1 MVPQTGTD
9 IQKEK
14 NNFIFYKNNQIERD
28 TEFLKEHNIV
38 DYSLLVG
45 IQRDF
50 SSNHHPFESS
60 QTNSNLDISQQNTEK
75 RAETRKLDTN
85 ERKVIWSS
93 LVRLVDDSNSNEKES
108 EETVSVREKMR
119 IDSRLSNMSALV
131 ELLGEGSPMSSP
143 SKASLNNS
151 SKSVTIL
158 KKFLTPKRDKAKLL
172 GSVTSSASS
181 TPTDSFQVHPPPT
194 AQSID
199 STDSINVQKYAPGP
213 SPKNPVR
220 RMLSSLWR
228 PGSRIHPV
236 NIDMDHNTVVTERM
250 VEDLDS
256 IREVA
261 ENVFSLDNWQ
271 QCLDSL
277 DTRDSNRRNLPDEVN
292 ALHILDGIDT
302 RQVSCS
308 KTLKRQFPFVDIT
321 LGS

>member
-1 MVPQTGTD
+1 M
-9 IQKEK
+9 
-14 NNFIFYKNNQIERD
+14 
-28 TEFLKEHNIV
+28 
-38 DYSLLVG
+38 
-45 IQRDF
+45 QRDF
-50 SSNHHPFESS
+50 SNHDFGPIQTSFNQDNYVS
-60 QTNSNLDISQQNTEK
+60 QPNTER

-93 LVRLVDDSNSNEKES
+93 LVRMVDDEKGS
-108 EETVSVREKMR
+108 EDTVSVRDKIR

-131 ELLGEGSPMSSP
+131 ELLGEGSPRSSP

-199 STDSINVQKYAPGP
+199 STDSTVQKYVPGP

-228 PGSRIHPV
+228 PGSKVHPV
-236 NIDMDHNTVVTERM
+236 TSGQSHNTVVTERM

-277 DTRDSNRRNLPDEVN
+277 DTRDSNRRNLPDEIN
-292 ALHILDGIDT
+292 ALHILEGIDT
-302 RQVSCS
+302 RQNFFLC
-308 KTLKRQFPFVDIT
+308 KDCNNTRLFLDIT

>member
-1 MVPQTGTD
+1 MVPEPG
-9 IQKEK
+9 IKKEK
-14 NNFIFYKNNQIERD
+14 TLSILKTNFIQIERD
-28 TEFLKEHNIV
+28 TQFLKANEIV

-45 IQRDF
+45 MQRDF
-50 SSNHHPFESS
+50 SNHDFGQIQTSFNQQQDNNAS
-60 QTNSNLDISQQNTEK
+60 QPNTEK
-75 RAETRKLDTN
+75 QAETRKLDTN

-108 EETVSVREKMR
+108 EEKVSVRDKIR

-131 ELLGEGSPMSSP
+131 ELLGEGSPISSP

-151 SKSVTIL
+151 SRSVTIL

-199 STDSINVQKYAPGP
+199 STDSAVHKYVPGP

-228 PGSRIHPV
+228 PGSKVHPV
-236 NIDMDHNTVVTERM
+236 SSGQSHNTVVTERM

-256 IREVA
+256 IREHGLIFFQMR
-261 ENVFSLDNWQ
+261 ERGEDDKPFW
-271 QCLDSL
+271 
-277 DTRDSNRRNLPDEVN
+277 RNS
-292 ALHILDGIDT
+292 A
-302 RQVSCS
+302 
-308 KTLKRQFPFVDIT
+308 K
-321 LGS
+321 

>member
-1 MVPQTGTD
+1 M
-9 IQKEK
+9 
-14 NNFIFYKNNQIERD
+14 
-28 TEFLKEHNIV
+28 
-38 DYSLLVG
+38 
-45 IQRDF
+45 QRDF
-50 SSNHHPFESS
+50 SSSHLLGPLPTDVDQDN
-60 QTNSNLDISQQNTEK
+60 DISQLNTDK
-75 RAETRKLDTN
+75 KSETRKLDTY

-93 LVRLVDDSNSNEKES
+93 LMRLVDDSNSNEKES
-108 EETVSVREKMR
+108 EETVSVREKIR

-131 ELLGEGSPMSSP
+131 ELLGEGSPICSP

-194 AQSID
+194 AQRTDSID
-199 STDSINVQKYAPGP
+199 STIHKYSPGP

-220 RMLSSLWR
+220 KMLSSLWR
-228 PGSRIHPV
+228 PGSKIQPV
-236 NIDMDHNTVVTERM
+236 TMNQSHNTVITERM

-256 IREVA
+256 IREVS

-277 DTRDSNRRNLPDEVN
+277 DTRDSNRRILPDEVN
-292 ALHILDGIDT
+292 ALHIVDGIDT
-302 RQVSCS
+302 RYYFGIIDIFTTYGWRQKIAHV
-308 KTLKRQFPFVDIT
+308 LKNIRYVLFLIQRQDDKNFH
-321 LGS
+321 

>member
-1 MVPQTGTD
+1 M
-9 IQKEK
+9 
-14 NNFIFYKNNQIERD
+14 
-28 TEFLKEHNIV
+28 
-38 DYSLLVG
+38 
-45 IQRDF
+45 
-50 SSNHHPFESS
+50 
-60 QTNSNLDISQQNTEK
+60 
-75 RAETRKLDTN
+75 
-85 ERKVIWSS
+85 IWSN

-131 ELLGEGSPMSSP
+131 ELLGEGSPISSP

-228 PGSRIHPV
+228 PGSKIHPV
-236 NIDMDHNTVVTERM
+236 TIDMDHNTVVTERM

-302 RQVSCS
+302 RQVFSCS
-308 KTLKRQFPFVDIT
+308 KTLTIPVPFVDIT